1 MIWGRSL
8 FPEGG
13 VSVGGIS
20 GSGSGAS
27 PGDVLPVTRAAAVAA
42 LYGGRARYEEPAAS
56 SAPVRDRAFTG
67 ALAEQTASDSTS
79 SSSSSSSSSSTAS
92 LAGEGGGGRGGGTVS
107 TFLAQV
113 LGQGEGDSTLRSGIA
128 SILVAI
134 GAYAGA
140 AGSSAESAN
149 TFPGAEVIL
158 PFGRPLASGHAIDL
172 SV

>member
-13 VSVGGIS
+13 VSVGGLS

-27 PGDVLPVTRAAAVAA
+27 LGDVLPVTRAAAIAA
-42 LYGGRARYEEPAAS
+42 LYGSRSRYEEPAAAS
-56 SAPVRDRAFTG
+56 TPVRDRAFTG
-67 ALAEQTASDSTS
+67 ALADQTASDSPS
-79 SSSSSSSSSSTAS
+79 SSSSSASTAS
-92 LAGEGGGGRGGGTVS
+92 LAGEGDSGRGGTGS
-107 TFLAQV
+107 TFLAQL